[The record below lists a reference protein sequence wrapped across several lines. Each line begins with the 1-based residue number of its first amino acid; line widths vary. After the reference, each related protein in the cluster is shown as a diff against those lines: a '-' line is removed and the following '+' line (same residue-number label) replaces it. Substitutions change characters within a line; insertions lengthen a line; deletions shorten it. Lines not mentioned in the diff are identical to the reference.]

1 MGKVVKLDELLN
13 IVEELKKQNKT
24 IVTTNGCF
32 DILHAGHVRYLNQAK
47 SFGDILVLLLNS
59 DSSVRKIKGP
69 SRPLNCEEDR
79 AEIIAG
85 LYAVDYVVIFDEE
98 TPMNMLAQIKPHV
111 HVKGGDYT
119 EETLP
124 EAKIIKD
131 GGGRV
136 EFIKFLEGRSTTN
149 IINKISQG

>member
-79 AEIIAG
+79 AEVIAG
-85 LYAVDYVVIFDEE
+85 LYSVDYVVIFDEE